1 MKVKALQLGKAMS
14 AALFV
19 LLLSVAGMKNA
30 LAQIQVATLQHNDSI
45 SAFYGTNA
53 FVQAHTAA
61 QTGDIIT
68 LSSGTFVPTTIT
80 KAITLRGAGCA
91 VDTVANTN
99 PTIFGGNIVLNVTDN
114 ANFLTIEGILFSNK
128 VDYQTLYN
136 PKFNRCNF
144 TEIDYYGSYYMSNA
158 EFVNCIINLF
168 DFSHADNTVLI
179 NSVVWQPCYITNSHT
194 VVLYNSIF
202 KMCNGPY
209 YDGISGFNSIFIRSY
224 SYSPSSYCSFINCI
238 GIDTYSSSNPY
249 PFGNAY
255 TSGCATYTS
264 YDSVFESFTG
274 TFSFDEPFIL
284 KNEIATGFL
293 GGDGTQVGIHGGI
306 MPYTNI
312 PSYMLRTNVSVP
324 NHSNLDGTLN
334 VEIEIID
341 EGE

>member
-53 FVQAHTAA
+53 FVEAHTAA

-91 VDTVANTN
+91 VDTVADTN
-99 PTIFGGNIVLNVTDN
+99 PTIFGGDIVLNVTDTV
-114 ANFLTIEGILFSNK
+114 NFLTIEGILFSNE
-128 VDYQTLYN
+128 VQYMTLYN

-144 TEIDYYGSYYMSNA
+144 TKINYYGSYYMHNA
-158 EFVNCIINLF
+158 EFVNCIFDQFLF
-168 DFSHADNTVLI
+168 SSANNTVLI
-179 NSVVWQPCYITNSHT
+179 NSVVWQPYYFSNSHT

-202 KMCNGPY
+202 RMSSNSFTH
-209 YDGISGFNSIFIRSY
+209 GISGFNSIFIRSSSGY
-224 SYSPSSYCSFINCI
+224 PSSYCSFINCI
-238 GIDTYSSSNPY
+238 GIDVISASSPN